1 MSETMETVIV
11 GGGQAGLAVSYL
23 LTQQGRQNI
32 ILEKADKA
40 AEAWRNHRWDSFTFV
55 TTNWTN
61 QLPGA
66 EYTGPD
72 PEGFLPLK
80 DIISYFEDYIERYNL
95 PVRYNTEALSV
106 EKSDGSFTVKTSG
119 ATYEAAN
126 VVIATG
132 LHQRPRIP
140 SFSAKIAKGIQ
151 QIHSSEYRNPETLPP
166 GAVLVVGS
174 AQSGSQIAEEL
185 YKSGRK
191 VYLCVGSAG
200 RIPRRYRGKDIGR
213 WMVKLGL
220 FEQTAD
226 TLPSPKA
233 RFGGSAH
240 ISGTKGGH
248 TINLHQFARDGVTLL
263 GRIIDGEGS
272 TIELAPDL
280 KENLAKTDEFEARLV
295 GAIDAYIEKNGL
307 DMPEGTLP
315 SLRDGYEVDEKLSLD
330 LKTAGVSSIVWAT
343 GYKFDFNMVKLPVA
357 DEYGYPVQNQGR
369 TAYPGLYFV
378 GLPWLTTIK
387 SGLLYG
393 VGGDAALIVKDIV
406 ENHQV
411 SG

>member
-32 ILEKADKA
+32 VLERATKA

-55 TTNWTN
+55 TTNWTI

-66 EYTGPD
+66 EYAGPD
-72 PEGFLPLK
+72 PDGFLSLK
-80 DIISYFEDYIERYNL
+80 DIISYFENYVERYNL
-95 PVRYNTEALSV
+95 PVQYNTEALSV
-106 EKSDGSFTVKTSG
+106 EKSVGSFTVKTSG

-140 SFSAKIAKGIQ
+140 SFSANIAKGIQ
-151 QIHSSEYRNPETLPP
+151 QIHSSEYRNPDTLPP

-213 WMVKLGL
+213 WMAKLGL

-248 TINLHQFARDGVTLL
+248 TMNLHQFARDRVTLL
-263 GRIIDGEGS
+263 GRIIDGQGS

-307 DMPEGTLP
+307 DIPEGALP

-330 LKTAGVSSIVWAT
+330 LKTASVSSIVWAT
-343 GYKFDFNMVKLPVA
+343 GYKFDFNLVKLPVA
-357 DEYGYPVQNQGR
+357 DEYGYPIQNQGR
-369 TAYPGLYFV
+369 TEYPGLYFV

-393 VGGDAALIVKDIV
+393 VGGDAELVVQDIIDKQQP
-406 ENHQV
+406 N
-411 SG
+411 S